1 MKHQE
6 KAFLQIWKAFLFLAV
21 IQYSSPVSAQT
32 VTYCEDVYA
41 ALLSRMVE
49 KGTKSDQN
57 AAFLESTQF
66 WPQLWDLYRNSP
78 TWTTMMNNATL
89 FTRSTTEYDGS
100 SGKTYA
106 LVTIADRVAWLAF
119 PGVSTDANMN
129 SGIHGGFITWPWNG
143 NTDPNKDVHG
153 FFYGEWLN
161 LRANGLE
168 AWFQDHGSAFDKL
181 IVTGHSKGGVLSQY
195 FMADYAPLL
204 SDKIIHFVA
213 FGSPNAGSEA
223 FIQEWANR
231 PNLKRVK
238 FYTTRGQ
245 YKKAFG
251 NKVTV
256 DDMITYEELTI
267 NAAFYYSNADI
278 LHEITV
284 YPRGL
289 SRAAGQYVTDY
300 SNRLQRQYLQVDEGV
315 YSLQENLPI
324 WEAYAKRIHDDSY
337 YLSGLENAYFNGDL
351 DPVSPTDLVLP
362 SIRLAS
368 TQTKCIDN
376 AAGGLSD
383 GNNILIWTCGEYNQ
397 NQEWFLKNGTIRLAK
412 NTEKCLDLNQS
423 NTANGTNIQL
433 WSCNGS
439 DAQRWTYDGLTKN
452 IRSKVNSGKCL
463 DLVNGNTTNGT
474 NIQLWDC
481 KEISAQQWTIDG
493 ATTVSNVSIKKHI
506 IPVLAQNFAVASAL
520 GNVWGSNIQLWT
532 KDASLSSENW
542 YFDGLAIKMRDHQEL
557 CIDLNNSNTSNGN
570 NIQLWGCNGTNA
582 QKWIYDGMTQS
593 IRSVIDPDKCM
604 QIEYNTDGVYGK
616 RSNVQIHD
624 CNGSDPQLFL
634 IQE

>member
-1 MKHQE
+1 MNNQKKTFPQ
-6 KAFLQIWKAFLFLAV
+6 LWKAFLFLAV
-21 IQYSSPVSAQT
+21 IQYSSPMMAQT

-57 AAFLESTQF
+57 AAFLESTQY
-66 WPQLWDLYRNSP
+66 WSTLWNAYHNTD

-89 FTRSTTEYDGS
+89 ITRSTTEYDGS
-100 SGKTYA
+100 TGKTYA

-119 PGVSTDANMN
+119 PGVSTDANLD
-129 SGIHGGFITWPWNG
+129 SGVHGGFITWPWNG
-143 NTDPNKDVHG
+143 NTDPGKDVHS
-153 FFYGEWLN
+153 FFYQEWLN
-161 LRANGLE
+161 LRAHGLE
-168 AWFQDHGSAFDKL
+168 TWFQDHNSAFDKL

-238 FYTTRGQ
+238 FYTTQGQ
-245 YKKAFG
+245 YEKFG
-251 NKVTV
+251 GSKVTV
-256 DDMITYEELTI
+256 DDMITYKDLTV
-267 NAAFYYSNADI
+267 NAAFYYSNIDI
-278 LHEITV
+278 IHEITV

-289 SRAAGQYVTDY
+289 SRAADKYVSDC
-300 SNRLQRQYLQVDEGV
+300 SGRLQRQYLQVAGAKYD
-315 YSLQENLPI
+315 LLTLPVR
-324 WEAYAKRIHDDSY
+324 EAYAKRIHDDSY
-337 YLSGLENAYFNGDL
+337 YLSGLESAYFDGDL

-362 SIRLAS
+362 SIRLAAA
-368 TQTKCIDN
+368 QTKCIDN

-383 GNNILIWTCGEYNQ
+383 GNNILIWTCGANNQ

-412 NTEKCLDLNQS
+412 NTDKCLDLNQS

-439 DAQRWTYDGLTKN
+439 DAQRWTYDGLTGN

-481 KEISAQQWTIDG
+481 KDINAQRWNIDG
-493 ATTVSNVSIKKHI
+493 ATMVSNVSNKKHI
-506 IPVLAQNFAVASAL
+506 VPVLAPTFAVASAL
-520 GNVWGSNIQLWT
+520 GNEWGSNIQLWT

-542 YFDGLAIKMRDHQEL
+542 YFDGLAIKLRDHQEF
-557 CIDLNNSNTSNGN
+557 CIDLHSSNTNNGN
-570 NIQLWGCNGTNA
+570 NIQLWGCNDTNA
-582 QKWIYDGMTQS
+582 QKWIYDGMTRA
-593 IRSVIDPDKCM
+593 IHSVINPDKCM
-604 QIEYNTDGVYGK
+604 QIEYNSDGVYGK
-616 RSNVQIHD
+616 RSNIDIQD
-624 CNGSDPQLFL
+624 CNGSLAQQFL